1 MSGLQGF
8 VGSNIMRVGVD
19 VGARQAVLTL
29 MLVGL
34 SPQWRLMTPGSQKVG
49 PAAGPEV
56 AWDN

>member
-1 MSGLQGF
+1 
-8 VGSNIMRVGVD
+8 MRVGVD